1 MTTSYGQYCPIA
13 KATEVLG
20 ERWTMLVLR
29 ELLIGSRQFNAIAR
43 GVPTM
48 SRNLLTKRLRQ
59 LERAGLVER
68 VDGAY
73 ELTMAGRSLRPIVF
87 GVGDWAATWILTDP
101 EPDELDPALL
111 LWWAHGRLNTS
122 VLPERRVVIEFVFVD
137 DRRRYWVVIETVG
150 CSLCDSDPGFG
161 VDATITTDVDTLHRV
176 INGREPLSLARREGR
191 ITFTGKTAIARR
203 LPDVLKLTTLA
214 ELARQPA

>member
-1 MTTSYGQYCPIA
+1 VTTSYGQYCPIA
-13 KATEVLG
+13 KATELLG

-101 EPDELDPALL
+101 EPAELDPTLL

-122 VLPERRVVIEFVFVD
+122 ALPERRVVIEFAFVD
-137 DRRRYWVVIETVG
+137 DRRRYWMVIEPVG
-150 CSLCDSDPGFG
+150 CSLCDTDPGFG
-161 VDATITTDVDTLHRV
+161 VDATITTDVMTLHRV
-176 INGREPLSLARREGR
+176 LNGREALSVARREDR
-191 ITFTGKTAIARR
+191 MTFSGTTAITRR
-203 LPDVLKLTTLA
+203 LPDMLRLTTLA
-214 ELARQPA
+214 ELAQRPA

>member
-101 EPDELDPALL
+101 EPAELDPTLL

-122 VLPERRVVIEFVFVD
+122 VLPERRVVVEFVFVD
-137 DRRRYWVVIETVG
+137 DRRRFWMVIERVG
-150 CSLCDSDPGFG
+150 CSLCDTDPGFG
-161 VDATITTDVDTLHRV
+161 VDASITTDVLTLHMV
-176 INGREPLSLARREGR
+176 LNGREPLAAAQRAGRLAFSGTPA
-191 ITFTGKTAIARR
+191 ITRR
-203 LPDVLKLTTLA
+203 LPEVLKVTTLA
-214 ELARQPA
+214 ELAQLPA